1 MGDKAQRM
9 ESPPVTSVTTMD
21 QIKSFF
27 TPKNEQVIVQEKTSR
42 RVFYEREV
50 DPDLEML
57 NKLEKRVTDLDQNVE
72 RVNKL
77 LMPLATE
84 IRTLRLKY
92 DTMPNKN
99 SVQALALR
107 QKCMECMAEQDTLQK
122 RIERYKQDRRT
133 VNTQAENFRL
143 IKDAERSQ
151 QLMMESNR
159 AMYGTMTT
167 LDMSTVQSTAS
178 DARNASREVNKM
190 MSLLIDPFGVTCE
203 EVNNSFASKF
213 DALDFTDDPYLD
225 EQDTH
230 FLVSPSIVSR
240 QQQQQ
245 QQERKNTLLED
256 DIF

>member
-9 ESPPVTSVTTMD
+9 EPQTSVTTID
-21 QIKSFF
+21 QIKNFF
-27 TPKNEQVIVQEKTSR
+27 TPKNSEQVIVQEKTSR
-42 RVFYEREV
+42 RVFYEREE

-57 NKLEKRVTDLDQNVE
+57 KKLEKRVTDLDQNVE

-77 LMPLATE
+77 LVPLTTE

-92 DTMPNKN
+92 DVMPNKT
-99 SVQALALR
+99 STQALALR
-107 QKCMECMAEQDTLQK
+107 QKCMECMAEEDTLKK

-143 IKDAERSQ
+143 VKDAERSQ
-151 QLMMESNR
+151 QLMMDSNR
-159 AMYGTMTT
+159 AMYGTMAT
-167 LDMSTVQSTAS
+167 LDMTTVQTTAS

-213 DALDFTDDPYLD
+213 DALDFTDDPYLEEED
-225 EQDTH
+225 SN
-230 FLVSPSIVSR
+230 FVLSKVP

-245 QQERKNTLLED
+245 RKNTLLEED
-256 DIF
+256 VF

>member
-9 ESPPVTSVTTMD
+9 EPQTSVTTID
-21 QIKSFF
+21 QIKNFF
-27 TPKNEQVIVQEKTSR
+27 TPKNSEQVIVQEKTSR
-42 RVFYEREV
+42 RVFYEREE

-57 NKLEKRVTDLDQNVE
+57 KKLEKRVTDLDQNVE

-77 LMPLATE
+77 LVPLTTE

-92 DTMPNKN
+92 DVMPNKT
-99 SVQALALR
+99 STQALALR
-107 QKCMECMAEQDTLQK
+107 QKCMECMAEEDTLKK

-143 IKDAERSQ
+143 VKDAERSQ
-151 QLMMESNR
+151 QLMMDSNR
-159 AMYGTMTT
+159 AMYGTMAT
-167 LDMSTVQSTAS
+167 LDMTTVQTTAS

-213 DALDFTDDPYLD
+213 DALDFTDDPYLEEED
-225 EQDTH
+225 SN
-230 FLVSPSIVSR
+230 FVLSKVP
-240 QQQQQ
+240 QQQQ
-245 QQERKNTLLED
+245 RKNTLLEED
-256 DIF
+256 VF

>member
-1 MGDKAQRM
+1 MFCLHTHTMGDKAQRM
-9 ESPPVTSVTTMD
+9 EPQTSVTTID
-21 QIKSFF
+21 QIKNFF
-27 TPKNEQVIVQEKTSR
+27 TPKNSEQVIVQEKTSR

-77 LMPLATE
+77 LVPLATE
-84 IRTLRLKY
+84 IKLLRLKY

-99 SVQALALR
+99 STQALALR
-107 QKCMECMAEQDTLQK
+107 QKCMECMAEEDTLKK

-143 IKDAERSQ
+143 VKDAERSQ
-151 QLMMESNR
+151 QLMMDSNR
-159 AMYGTMTT
+159 AMYGTMAT
-167 LDMSTVQSTAS
+167 LDMTTVQTTAS

-213 DALDFTDDPYLD
+213 DALDFTDDPYLEEED
-225 EQDTH
+225 SN
-230 FLVSPSIVSR
+230 FVLSKVP
-240 QQQQQ
+240 QQQ
-245 QQERKNTLLED
+245 RNNTLLEED
-256 DIF
+256 VF

>member
-1 MGDKAQRM
+1 M
-9 ESPPVTSVTTMD
+9 EPQTSVTTID
-21 QIKSFF
+21 KIKNFF
-27 TPKNEQVIVQEKTSR
+27 TPKNSEQVIVQEKTSR

-77 LMPLATE
+77 LVPLATE
-84 IRTLRLKY
+84 IKLLRLKY

-99 SVQALALR
+99 STQALALR
-107 QKCMECMAEQDTLQK
+107 QKCMECMAEEDTLKK

-143 IKDAERSQ
+143 VKDAERSQ
-151 QLMMESNR
+151 QLMMDSNR
-159 AMYGTMTT
+159 AMYGTMAT
-167 LDMSTVQSTAS
+167 LDMTTVQTTAS

-213 DALDFTDDPYLD
+213 DALDFTDDPYLEEED
-225 EQDTH
+225 SN
-230 FLVSPSIVSR
+230 FVLSKVP
-240 QQQQQ
+240 QQ
-245 QQERKNTLLED
+245 RKNTLLEED
-256 DIF
+256 VF

>member
-9 ESPPVTSVTTMD
+9 EPQTSVTAID
-21 QIKSFF
+21 QIKNFF
-27 TPKNEQVIVQEKTSR
+27 TPKNSEQVIVQEKTSR

-77 LMPLATE
+77 LVPLATE
-84 IRTLRLKY
+84 IKLLRLKY

-99 SVQALALR
+99 STQALALR
-107 QKCMECMAEQDTLQK
+107 QKCMECMAEEDTLKK
-122 RIERYKQDRRT
+122 RIDRYKQDRRT

-143 IKDAERSQ
+143 VKDAERSQ
-151 QLMMESNR
+151 QLMMDSNR
-159 AMYGTMTT
+159 AMYGTMAT
-167 LDMSTVQSTAS
+167 LDMTTVQTTAS

-213 DALDFTDDPYLD
+213 DALDFTDDPYLED
-225 EQDTH
+225 EDSN
-230 FLVSPSIVSR
+230 FVLSKVP

-245 QQERKNTLLED
+245 QRKNTLLEED
-256 DIF
+256 VF

>member
-9 ESPPVTSVTTMD
+9 EPPTTTSVTIMD
-21 QIKSFF
+21 QINNFF

-57 NKLEKRVTDLDQNVE
+57 NKLEKRVADLDQNVE
-72 RVNKL
+72 RVNKIL
-77 LMPLATE
+77 IPLTTE
-84 IRTLRLKY
+84 IKTLRLKY
-92 DTMPNKN
+92 DAMPNKN
-99 SVQALALR
+99 STQALALR
-107 QKCMECMAEQDTLQK
+107 QKCIECMAEQDTLQK

-151 QLMMESNR
+151 QLMMDSNR
-159 AMYGTMTT
+159 AMYGTMAT

-203 EVNNSFASKF
+203 EVNNTFASKF
-213 DALDFTDDPYLD
+213 DALDFTDDPYLED
-225 EQDTH
+225 QETN
-230 FLVSPSIVSR
+230 FVVSPSR
-240 QQQQQ
+240 LPQQQ
-245 QQERKNTLLED
+245 QQERKSALLED

>member
-9 ESPPVTSVTTMD
+9 EPQTSVTTID
-21 QIKSFF
+21 QIKNFF
-27 TPKNEQVIVQEKTSR
+27 TPKNSEQVIVQEKTSR

-77 LMPLATE
+77 LVPLTTE
-84 IRTLRLKY
+84 IKLLRLKY

-99 SVQALALR
+99 STQALALR
-107 QKCMECMAEQDTLQK
+107 QKCMECMAEEDTLKK

-143 IKDAERSQ
+143 VKDAERSQ
-151 QLMMESNR
+151 QLMMDSNR
-159 AMYGTMTT
+159 AMYGTMAT
-167 LDMSTVQSTAS
+167 LDMTTVQTTAS

-213 DALDFTDDPYLD
+213 DALDFTDDPYLEEED
-225 EQDTH
+225 SN
-230 FLVSPSIVSR
+230 FVLSKVP
-240 QQQQQ
+240 QQ
-245 QQERKNTLLED
+245 RKNTLLEED
-256 DIF
+256 VF

>member
-9 ESPPVTSVTTMD
+9 EPQTSVTTID
-21 QIKSFF
+21 QIKNFF
-27 TPKNEQVIVQEKTSR
+27 TPKNSEQVIVQEKTSR

-77 LMPLATE
+77 LVPLATE

-92 DTMPNKN
+92 DVMPNKT
-99 SVQALALR
+99 SAQALALR
-107 QKCMECMAEQDTLQK
+107 QKCMECMAEEDTLKK

-143 IKDAERSQ
+143 VKDAERSQ
-151 QLMMESNR
+151 QLMMDSNR
-159 AMYGTMTT
+159 AMYGTMAT
-167 LDMSTVQSTAS
+167 LDMTTVQTTAS

-213 DALDFTDDPYLD
+213 DALDFTDDPYLED
-225 EQDTH
+225 EDSN
-230 FLVSPSIVSR
+230 FVLSKVP

-245 QQERKNTLLED
+245 QRKNTLLEED
-256 DIF
+256 VF